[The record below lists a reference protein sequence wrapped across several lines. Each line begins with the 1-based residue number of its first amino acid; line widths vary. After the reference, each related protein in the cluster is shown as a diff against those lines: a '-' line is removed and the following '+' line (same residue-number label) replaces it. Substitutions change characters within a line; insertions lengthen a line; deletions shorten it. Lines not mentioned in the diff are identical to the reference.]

1 MKELEKQYI
10 NQNKIEVNVKKQQEI
25 EHVLEGTI
33 KPKNGHFIWE
43 INVADGSIQKAS
55 YKSDTVSFT
64 NKMKRESERLIVKPD
79 CVYIPAL
86 NKENA
91 LKKYRKDNRQSSY
104 YVKAAL
110 LNLSDISF

>member
-55 YKSDTVSFT
+55 
-64 NKMKRESERLIVKPD
+64 
-79 CVYIPAL
+79 
-86 NKENA
+86 
-91 LKKYRKDNRQSSY
+91 
-104 YVKAAL
+104 
-110 LNLSDISF
+110 